1 MKSEKKQDGFSVLRR
16 LIPAVAMLAAS
27 ATMLSTA
34 TYAWF
39 TMNKEVQMTG
49 LNMSATASEG
59 IEISLGG
66 VDADGNLAPDFAVCP
81 DDGEEEKGWKSAVVV
96 GNYYNDIGKLMPAS
110 SVDGINFFDETNASG
125 KGKVATEFKSI
136 TLGSE
141 TMAPLDKRTQLDTSG
156 SNSSNGAEG
165 YYVDIP
171 VHIRTSKLVTETE
184 TEGDIYCKL
193 IIKDS
198 TDTDKELYKAVRVAF
213 IPVTPNGNT
222 YIFGANDEYYD
233 PDKKAVSGEREKSLV
248 SVITSTDC
256 VSNTDFPDG
265 DGELSGL
272 KLPYA
277 TTSGT
282 YGHLDFYVRV
292 WLEGES
298 SFCHDDNSGQAWTIS
313 LAFSLD
319 RFGTGA

>member
-1 MKSEKKQDGFSVLRR
+1 MKSEKKQNGFSVLRR

-66 VDADGNLAPDFAVCP
+66 VDAADNLA
-81 DDGEEEKGWKSAVVV
+81 DDLSARPSDADTEKGWKSAVVV
-96 GNYYNDIGKLMPAS
+96 GNYYSDIGKLMPAS
-110 SVDGINFFDETNASG
+110 SVDGINFFDAKNASD
-125 KGKVATEFKSI
+125 KGKVATEFKAI
-136 TLGSE
+136 TLAD
-141 TMAPLDKRTQLDTSG
+141 TMATIEKRDVLKSDGENT
-156 SNSSNGAEG
+156 SNGPKG

-184 TEGDIYCKL
+184 TDGDIYCKL
-193 IIKDS
+193 IITSNDKDNK
-198 TDTDKELYKAVRVAF
+198 DLYKAVRVAF
-213 IPVTPNGNT
+213 IPVDPTGTTN
-222 YIFGANDEYYD
+222 IFAVDDEYYGVG
-233 PDKKAVSGEREKSLV
+233 AVSSETEKSAV
-248 SVITSTDC
+248 AVITAC
-256 VSNTDFPDG
+256 VSNTDFPAG
-265 DGELSGL
+265 DGEVSGL

-277 TTSGT
+277 AQAGE
-282 YGHLDFYVRV
+282 YGHLDFKVRV

-298 SFCHDDNSGQAWTIS
+298 TSCYDDKAGQAWNIS

-319 RFGTGA
+319 KFEAGA